1 MTKSKTKILLLGEPM
16 PEYLSNMVL
25 HGLYFMPDVEVI
37 NYPKSVMMYE
47 DTFETVNKNNIYGKG
62 FTIFGTLPTYHGP
75 YEDHD
80 IYEKVKNN
88 YFDYVIMSYVS
99 ARNKNWYVSES
110 NPLVKEVIKYYN
122 KKQIILL
129 DGHDEEF
136 WFVDEAFEF
145 ATYFKRELY
154 GNHRNQTMY
163 PISFAFPEEK
173 IQETLPKV
181 RIQAKMKP
189 KPLRIPKTVKYK
201 YPFKTEQD
209 YYNGYRESLFGLT
222 YKKMGWDCM
231 RHYEIIACRCLPFF
245 TDIDGLPTEVCKTL
259 PKDLIKE
266 SVKIR
271 GLYDN
276 FDFYNTEEGNKLYH
290 DLENKIFEHF
300 KKHCTTRTLAEYVLN
315 VMDSLK

>member
-1 MTKSKTKILLLGEPM
+1 MTKSKIKILLLGEPM
-16 PEYLSNMVL
+16 AEYLSNMVL
-25 HGLYFMPDVEVI
+25 HGLYFMPDVEVT

-75 YEDHD
+75 YEEHD

-110 NPLVKEVIKYYN
+110 NPLVKEAVKYYD

-129 DGHDEEF
+129 DGHDEPN
-136 WFVDEAFEF
+136 WFVDEAFEY

-154 GNHRNQTMY
+154 GNHSKEIMY
-163 PISFAFPEEK
+163 PIGFAFPEEK
-173 IQETLPKV
+173 IQTSLPKI
-181 RIQAKMKP
+181 RTQAKMKP
-189 KPLRIPKTVKYK
+189 KPLGKIGRDYK
-201 YPFKTEQD
+201 YPYKNEQA
-209 YYNGYRESLFGLT
+209 YYDGYRESLFGLT
-222 YKKMGWDCM
+222 YKKAGWDCL
-231 RHYEIIACRCLPFF
+231 RHYEIMACRCLPFF
-245 TDIDGLPTEVCKTL
+245 TDIDQCPPEVCKTL

-266 SVKIR
+266 AVKMR
-271 GLYDN
+271 GLYDDIN
-276 FDFYNTEEGNKLYH
+276 YYHTDQGNKEYH
-290 DLENKIFEHF
+290 DLESKIFEHF

-315 VMDSLK
+315 VMDSVK